1 MPEVAVSPVARASRA
16 RVVAAEKVL
25 AGGGTCLI
33 LDASGAILV
42 HAVEPFDEPG
52 LGEWLTVHS
61 PATLLLT
68 GTRAQ
73 ALGLAATATSCVALE
88 LDPAI
93 TSSTLF
99 ALVGP
104 SLPGGARSL
113 GEGYRLRLAT
123 RVEEAAVE
131 LAKRAGLIPAV
142 LARAANAE
150 TRADVVVEAE
160 AIFARSRDDLATLR
174 PLVEARLPIAATE
187 HARLVLFRSASG
199 AVEHLALVVGDPARQ
214 PSPLVRLHSE
224 CFTGDVFGSLRC
236 DCGAQLEA
244 ALTQM
249 AEEEAGVLVYLRQEG
264 RGIGL
269 LNKLRA
275 YRLQDQGLDTVDAN
289 THLGFLP
296 DERDYA
302 FAAKMLRLLGI
313 ERVRLITNNPD
324 KLEALSR
331 HGIAVVERVPSAIP
345 PNRHNR
351 FYLETKARRSGH
363 LLRILGNGI
372 TGVPIEGGAG

>member
-1 MPEVAVSPVARASRA
+1 MTPSARARRA
-16 RVVAAEKVL
+16 RVVAAERVL
-25 AGGGTCLI
+25 AGGGTCLVQ
-33 LDASGAILV
+33 DGEAAILV
-42 HAVEPFDEPG
+42 HAVEPLDEPG
-52 LGEWLTVHS
+52 LRDWLAARP

-73 ALGLAATATSCVALE
+73 ALGLLVPTVGCVALE
-88 LDPAI
+88 LDPEIAPA
-93 TSSTLF
+93 TLL

-104 SLPGGARSL
+104 GFPGGGRSLPDGS
-113 GEGYRLRLAT
+113 RLRRAT
-123 RVEEAAVE
+123 RVEEAAVD

-142 LARAANAE
+142 LARAA
-150 TRADVVVEAE
+150 TGDVRADIAVEAE
-160 AIFARSRDDLATLR
+160 AILARSRDDLATLR

-187 HARLVLFRSASG
+187 RARLVLFRSASG
-199 AVEHLALVVGDPARQ
+199 AVEHLALVVGEPERRSA
-214 PSPLVRLHSE
+214 PLVRLHSE

-236 DCGAQLEA
+236 DCGAQLDA
-244 ALTQM
+244 ALAQM
-249 AEEEAGVLVYLRQEG
+249 AEEGAGVLVYLRQEG

-313 ERVRLITNNPD
+313 ERLRLITNNPE
-324 KLEALSR
+324 KLEALAR
-331 HGIAVVERVPSAIP
+331 HGVAVVERVPSSVP

-363 LLRILGNGI
+363 LLRLCAGGLNGLP
-372 TGVPIEGGAG
+372 VEGGAG